1 MQHADTGQQASD
13 DIGDYIEN
21 FYNRT
26 RRHQHL
32 AGVSPEQFEAAAQL

>member
-1 MQHADTGQQASD
+1 D

-21 FYNRT
+21 FYNRM

-32 AGVSPEQFEAAAQL
+32 AGVSPEQFEAATQL